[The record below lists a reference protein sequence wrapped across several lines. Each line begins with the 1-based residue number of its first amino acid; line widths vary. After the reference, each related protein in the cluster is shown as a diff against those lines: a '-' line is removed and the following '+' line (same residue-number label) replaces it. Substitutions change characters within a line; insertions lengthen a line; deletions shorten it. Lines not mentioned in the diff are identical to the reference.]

1 MRTSSIFS
9 FALGAA
15 IGAAAVAVYLSTE
28 GGSTARDKIAS
39 GLDKLADS
47 VEALKKKMEK
57 QQDEQADATV

>member
-28 GGSTARDKIAS
+28 GGSTARDKIAT

>member
-1 MRTSSIFS
+1 MRISSIFS
-9 FALGAA
+9 FTLGAA

-28 GGSTARDKIAS
+28 GGSTARDKIAV

-57 QQDEQADATV
+57 QQEEQADATV

>member
-1 MRTSSIFS
+1 MKPCSIFT
-9 FALGAA
+9 FTLGVA

-28 GGSTARDKIAS
+28 GGSTARDKIAT

-57 QQDEQADATV
+57 PQEEQADAAV